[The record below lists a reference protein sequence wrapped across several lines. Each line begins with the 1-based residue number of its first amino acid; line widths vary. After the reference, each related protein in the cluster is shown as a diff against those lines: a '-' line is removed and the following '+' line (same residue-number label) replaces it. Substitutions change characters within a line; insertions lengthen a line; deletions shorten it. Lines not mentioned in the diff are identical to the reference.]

1 MAVRAVIQ
9 LNRWH
14 RFYSSRPA
22 LFNLIHSHSPLNIH
36 HRFFFTGLPCY
47 NRDVRFESRALRFQ
61 NASLEPSE
69 MSDADDNKK
78 SRNEKKREAR
88 RAVAWAVDLAAFSP
102 AQIKRILRVASLE
115 TDVFDETDVYDALML
130 VKRLGRDVRE
140 GKRRQFSYIGRLIR
154 DVEPDLMDGLIQAS
168 KDGDMSKF
176 ESLYTSEIGSS
187 EDDVEEESGSDDD
200 LEIPEECINT
210 ANRWF
215 DGLMNRDMDI
225 SNEIY
230 SVRTVEFDRQD
241 LRKLVREVYTLQDE
255 IASEEAEGEDKDLMA
270 AKKSLARFLRE
281 IAKQLPFE

>member
-102 AQIKRILRVASLE
+102 AQIKRILRYA
-115 TDVFDETDVYDALML
+115 
-130 VKRLGRDVRE
+130 
-140 GKRRQFSYIGRLIR
+140 FS
-154 DVEPDLMDGLIQAS
+154 
-168 KDGDMSKF
+168 
-176 ESLYTSEIGSS
+176 
-187 EDDVEEESGSDDD
+187 
-200 LEIPEECINT
+200 N
-210 ANRWF
+210 
-215 DGLMNRDMDI
+215 
-225 SNEIY
+225 
-230 SVRTVEFDRQD
+230 
-241 LRKLVREVYTLQDE
+241 
-255 IASEEAEGEDKDLMA
+255 
-270 AKKSLARFLRE
+270 
-281 IAKQLPFE
+281 